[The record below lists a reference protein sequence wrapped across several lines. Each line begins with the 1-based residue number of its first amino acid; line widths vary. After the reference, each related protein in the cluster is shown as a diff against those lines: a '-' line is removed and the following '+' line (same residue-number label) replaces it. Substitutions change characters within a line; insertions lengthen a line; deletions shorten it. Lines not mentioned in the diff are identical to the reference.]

1 MKYFLKVRLLPICL
15 LLILLFQAIPVTAHG
30 GKTISLGT
38 RYVSEERL
46 YGLITPDF
54 SVSHLYY
61 DQLENDIQRNIFDDI
76 CCASPEYS
84 SFQVTL
90 TDLPEFIIEGNS
102 IPQEVQDAILAY
114 VDSYVMP
121 AYAAAFLDNP
131 LLFWANGVSY
141 SVDISMNGTQV
152 TEIMVTCMLRP
163 FGGYTDE
170 SYEETLVELEQ
181 IFLSL
186 PLLEGSNPY
195 EWMKIFHDY
204 LCETV
209 VYVESTNSHNII
221 GPLLEGKSVCEGYA
235 KAFKIFCELLE
246 IPSAMVI
253 GVGYTS
259 SGSEGHA
266 WNVVRMEDGNWYAV
280 DVTWDDQES
289 GIYYDFF
296 LVGGE
301 TVPTYF
307 NPIPFNQSHVANGD
321 FFGTGE
327 VILTSTALH
336 PTAYDPANA
345 HTHVYEAEITYPTCT
360 EGGYTTYT
368 CECGDSY
375 TDDYADPTGHDYT
388 EWEIEVFPTCQGS
401 GTLRR
406 ECLTCGLEDKIFS
419 TPANHQYEAVVTE
432 PTCTEEGYTVY
443 TCSVCG
449 DVSVD
454 EIVPALGHTYESVV
468 IEPTCEKDGYTV
480 HTCHCGDSY
489 ITDTVASLGH
499 NFEESTV
506 PPTCEKDGSLL
517 FTCSY
522 CGRVD
527 SKILPPIGHNYKE
540 TYTHAT
546 CTEQGYATFT
556 CENCGDSYIGNY
568 VDPLGHSW
576 DEGVVTVQPTEEQEG
591 AKLFT
596 CENCGETYTEALP
609 RLEHIHKLTSTVTPP
624 ACTGEGYTT
633 YSCEC
638 GMFYTDDYLPATGH
652 HYVEDSRQPTCVE
665 EGYKSSFCEY
675 CGEGGSETI
684 PAIGHNFGEWKD
696 VALGV
701 EERSCEN
708 CGETE
713 SREKEPNF
721 DVDGNG
727 VVDESDVTLLMSI
740 LVGNAQAEALIDL
753 DFDGKL
759 TIYDCVLLLQQ
770 LS

>member
-61 DQLENDIQRNIFDDI
+61 DQLENDIQRSIFDEI
-76 CCASPEYS
+76 CCASPEHP

-90 TDLPEFIIEGNS
+90 TDLPKFTVGNGDIS
-102 IPQEVQDAILAY
+102 EDVQYAILAY
-114 VDSYVMP
+114 VNDFVMP

-141 SVDISMNGTQV
+141 SVDISIYGTQV
-152 TEIMVTCMLRP
+152 TEIMVTCMLEP

-327 VILTSTALH
+327 VIVASPVLH

-375 TDDYADPTGHDYT
+375 TDDYVDPTGHDYT

-401 GTLRR
+401 GTWRR
-406 ECLTCGLEDKIFS
+406 ECLTCGLVDKIFS
-419 TPANHQYEAVVTE
+419 TPADHQYEAVVTE
-432 PTCTEEGYTVY
+432 PTCTEDGFT
-443 TCSVCG
+443 
-449 DVSVD
+449 
-454 EIVPALGHTYESVV
+454 TY
-468 IEPTCEKDGYTV
+468 
-480 HTCHCGDSY
+480 TCHCGDSY
-489 ITDTVASLGH
+489 VTDEV
-499 NFEESTV
+499 
-506 PPTCEKDGSLL
+506 
-517 FTCSY
+517 
-522 CGRVD
+522 
-527 SKILPPIGHNYKE
+527 
-540 TYTHAT
+540 
-546 CTEQGYATFT
+546 
-556 CENCGDSYIGNY
+556 
-568 VDPLGHSW
+568 
-576 DEGVVTVQPTEEQEG
+576 
-591 AKLFT
+591 
-596 CENCGETYTEALP
+596 
-609 RLEHIHKLTSTVTPP
+609 
-624 ACTGEGYTT
+624 
-633 YSCEC
+633 
-638 GMFYTDDYLPATGH
+638 PAT
-652 HYVEDSRQPTCVE
+652 
-665 EGYKSSFCEY
+665 
-675 CGEGGSETI
+675 
-684 PAIGHNFGEWKD
+684 GHNFGEWMDNSYDTHVRYCTNKYCS
-696 VALGV
+696 AY
-701 EERSCEN
+701 
-708 CGETE
+708 ETE
-713 SREKEPNF
+713 EHTWEDIEIIPPGCVGGGWTTYICTACGTTKTYKKEPNF
-721 DVDGNG
+721 DVDDNG

-740 LVGNAQAEALIDL
+740 LVGNTQAEALIDL

-759 TIYDCVLLLQQ
+759 TIYDCVLLMQQ
-770 LS
+770 IQ